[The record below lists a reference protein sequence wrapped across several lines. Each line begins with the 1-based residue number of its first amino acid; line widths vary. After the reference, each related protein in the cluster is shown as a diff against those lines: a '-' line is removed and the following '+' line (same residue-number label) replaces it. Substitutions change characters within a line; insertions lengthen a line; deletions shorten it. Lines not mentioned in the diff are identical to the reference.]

1 MVPIK
6 LFVGGLSWQTT
17 VEKLK
22 EYFGQFGDIT
32 DVYLLK
38 DPLTQRNRGFGFITF
53 SNQDAL
59 GRVAAVPSHILDGK
73 KIDPKRA
80 TLKSKNRV
88 FVGGVSQDCTEDEV
102 KAYFSQFGNVRDITM
117 LMNQRTGWHRGC
129 GFIFFDSEEAV
140 NRVCEIHFHV
150 IKYKKVECKKA
161 ISSLG
166 IQFRSGNVL
175 PAVMQTMP
183 GHVLPAAMQT
193 MPDHVLPDAMQT
205 MPGHVLPAAMQ
216 SILGHHIQSVPGH
229 LPPGAM
235 QPLPECVKVEEI
247 KRESTKTEEIKQENL
262 KEEMKRERIEI
273 EEIKQESKMELE
285 SDNGITKIEKDNVKD
300 GKISNYENEYIEAE
314 IPKDEPKNEA
324 WELEFDEKKI
334 KVDLYCNVCQIY
346 GHIISNACVV
356 NPICFVCGIQGHVRR
371 DCKEVKKECTK
382 NEEEYIEVEIKKDET
397 KTEKQL
403 KSDNDSIEVGE
414 NVMISLNKGSSRG
427 SDAKMKKRKNDCLQN
442 EVQDAKENHAVGEK
456 KKYER
461 KPSQPY
467 CSTCGGNHFEACK
480 GRFCKNCLKN
490 ERFIHLAVFS

>member
-1 MVPIK
+1 M
-6 LFVGGLSWQTT
+6 FVGGLSWQTT
-17 VEKLK
+17 EEKLK
-22 EYFGQFGDIT
+22 EYFGQFGNIT
-32 DVYLLK
+32 NVYIVK
-38 DPLTQRNRGFGFITF
+38 DPLMQTNKGFGFITF

-59 GRVAAVPSHILDGK
+59 GRVAAVPSHFLDGM
-73 KIDPKRA
+73 KIVPKRA
-80 TLKSKNRV
+80 TLKSKNKV

-102 KAYFSQFGNVRDITM
+102 KAYFSQFGNVRDITI
-117 LMNQRTGWHRGC
+117 LMNQRSGYHRGF
-129 GFIFFDSEEAV
+129 GFIIFDSEEAV

-150 IKYKKVECKKA
+150 IKGKKVECKKV
-161 ISSLG
+161 IPPLG
-166 IQFRSGNVL
+166 MQSRSGNVL
-175 PAVMQTMP
+175 PA
-183 GHVLPAAMQT
+183 
-193 MPDHVLPDAMQT
+193 AMQT

-273 EEIKQESKMELE
+273 EEIKQESKTELE

-397 KTEKQL
+397 KTEEQL

-480 GRFCKNCLKN
+480 GRFCRNCHSHHFDSCPEGSSRGSDAKKRRPN
-490 ERFIHLAVFS
+490 E

>member
-1 MVPIK
+1 MLPIK

-32 DVYLLK
+32 DVYLVK

-80 TLKSKNRV
+80 TPNKNRV

-150 IKYKKVECKKA
+150 IKGKKVECKKV
-161 ISSLG
+161 IPPLG
-166 IQFRSGNVL
+166 MQSRSGN
-175 PAVMQTMP
+175 
-183 GHVLPAAMQT
+183 VLPAAMQT
-193 MPDHVLPDAMQT
+193 MSGHVLPAVMQT

-273 EEIKQESKMELE
+273 EEIKQESKTELE

-324 WELEFDEKKI
+324 WELEFDEKEI
-334 KVDLYCNVCQIY
+334 KVDLYCNVCQVY

-397 KTEKQL
+397 KTEEQL

-480 GRFCKNCLKN
+480 GRFCRNCHSHHFDSCPEGSSRGSDAKKRRPN
-490 ERFIHLAVFS
+490 E

>member
-1 MVPIK
+1 M
-6 LFVGGLSWQTT
+6 
-17 VEKLK
+17 
-22 EYFGQFGDIT
+22 
-32 DVYLLK
+32 
-38 DPLTQRNRGFGFITF
+38 
-53 SNQDAL
+53 
-59 GRVAAVPSHILDGK
+59 
-73 KIDPKRA
+73 
-80 TLKSKNRV
+80 
-88 FVGGVSQDCTEDEV
+88 

-183 GHVLPAAMQT
+183 GHVLPAAMQ
-193 MPDHVLPDAMQT
+193 
-205 MPGHVLPAAMQ
+205 

-273 EEIKQESKMELE
+273 EEIKQESKTELE

-334 KVDLYCNVCQIY
+334 KVDLYCNVCQVY

-356 NPICFVCGIQGHVRR
+356 NPICFVCGIQGHVGRY
-371 DCKEVKKECTK
+371 CKEVKKECTK

-461 KPSQPY
+461 KSSQPY
-467 CSTCGGNHFEACK
+467 CSTCGGNHFKACK
-480 GRFCKNCLKN
+480 GRFCLYF
-490 ERFIHLAVFS
+490 E